1 MEVIDRIK
9 ALIELKAKSER
20 DFSLKIGVNQVTLN
34 NYTMGKRKVSLEL
47 VELVLKAFPDVR
59 AEWLIRGNGDMLE
72 KEELEEVESYESN
85 ETFYKRIIDDQ
96 LDTISML
103 KKRLME
109 KESSDNNNNNTITAW
124 GLTIK

>member
-47 VELVLKAFPDVR
+47 VELILKAFPDVR

-72 KEELEEVESYESN
+72 KEELEEVESFESN

-109 KESSDNNNNNTITAW
+109 KESSDNNNKTITA
-124 GLTIK
+124 

>member
-109 KESSDNNNNNTITAW
+109 KESSDNNNNNTITA
-124 GLTIK
+124 

>member
-72 KEELEEVESYESN
+72 KEELEEVESFESN

-109 KESSDNNNNNTITAW
+109 KESSDNNNNNTITA
-124 GLTIK
+124 